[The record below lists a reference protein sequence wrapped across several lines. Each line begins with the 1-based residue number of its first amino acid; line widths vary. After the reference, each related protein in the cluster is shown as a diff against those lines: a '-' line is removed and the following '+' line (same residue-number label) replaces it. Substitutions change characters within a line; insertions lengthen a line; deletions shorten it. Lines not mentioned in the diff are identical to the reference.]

1 VPASPLIFL
10 VEDDDSVR
18 EAMTGLLRSTG
29 YQVLAFGS
37 AEAFLSAR
45 GLTQGA
51 CLVSDIQLPG
61 LSGIDLK
68 RRLDAEGAR
77 LPVVLVT
84 ARTEPALHARAHAA
98 GAICVLTKPFT
109 ADALLACVAKG
120 VAGEDSTSD

>member
-1 VPASPLIFL
+1 MQWRKPGNRSFL
-10 VEDDDSVR
+10 H
-18 EAMTGLLRSTG
+18 ALR
-29 YQVLAFGS
+29 
-37 AEAFLSAR
+37 R
-45 GLTQGA
+45 GDA
-51 CLVSDIQLPG
+51 IALPG
-61 LSGIDLK
+61 LSVIDLK